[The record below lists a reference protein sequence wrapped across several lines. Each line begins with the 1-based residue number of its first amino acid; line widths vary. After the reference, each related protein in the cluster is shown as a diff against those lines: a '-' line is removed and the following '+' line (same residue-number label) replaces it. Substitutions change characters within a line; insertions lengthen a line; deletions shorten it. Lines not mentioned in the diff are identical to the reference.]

1 MGSLRCVM
9 HVHMKDGVEIF
20 ERVEAGVV
28 AEGAFG
34 AEFVEVDVAFE
45 DDFAGGGDFEVY
57 GFALDKFDRG
67 GAEEAGD

>member
-1 MGSLRCVM
+1 MEDR
-9 HVHMKDGVEIF
+9 VEIF

-45 DDFAGGGDFEVY
+45 DDFAGGGDFEVD
-57 GFALDKFDRG
+57 GFALDELDWR